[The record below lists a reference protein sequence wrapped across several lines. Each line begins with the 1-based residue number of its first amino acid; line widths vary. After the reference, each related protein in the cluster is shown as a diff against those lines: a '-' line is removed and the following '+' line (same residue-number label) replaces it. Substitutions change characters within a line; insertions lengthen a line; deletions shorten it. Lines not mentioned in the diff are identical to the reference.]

1 MKLGILAKRAGK
13 LANDNSPAILT
24 AIGLTG
30 TVMTA
35 YLTGKASFKAAEII
49 SEAEGHSSLPHPET
63 NEEIPVKFD
72 ELEFKEKFELTW
84 KLFVPAVGTGILT
97 LACIIAA
104 NHIGTR
110 RAAALASAYT
120 ISEKAFAEYKDKV
133 IEKVGEKKEQGV
145 REELAQDRVNQSP
158 PSREVILASGDV
170 LCCDLYTMRYF
181 KSDMESLRR
190 SVNDLNRQLLHDGYA
205 SLTDFYDKIG
215 LPKTTESD
223 EVGWTSDTEMDV
235 EYSTTLTDTN
245 LPCIT
250 FEFRVL
256 PVRRFYK
263 SYL

>member
-35 YLTGKASFKAAEII
+35 YLTGKATFKAANILRDET
-49 SEAEGHSSLPHPET
+49 EGRWNSDPSKDDPP
-63 NEEIPVKFD
+63 
-72 ELEFKEKFELTW
+72 LEPKEKFELTW
-84 KLFVPAVGTGILT
+84 RLFVPAAGTGILT

-120 ISEKAFAEYKDKV
+120 ISEKAFAEYKEKV
-133 IEKVGEKKEQGV
+133 IEKIGEKKEQGV

-170 LCCDLYTMRYF
+170 LCCDLYTRRYF

-235 EYSTTLTDTN
+235 EFSTTLTDTN
-245 LPCIT
+245 LPCIA

>member
-49 SEAEGHSSLPHPET
+49 QQEYDDRISDAGGV
-63 NEEIPVKFD
+63 NRDFD
-72 ELEFKEKFELTW
+72 PAGVKEKVELVW
-84 KLFVPAVGTGILT
+84 KLFVPAAGTGILT

-205 SLTDFYDKIG
+205 SLTDFYDMIG

-235 EYSTTLTDTN
+235 KFSTALTDTN

-250 FEFRVL
+250 FEFRAM